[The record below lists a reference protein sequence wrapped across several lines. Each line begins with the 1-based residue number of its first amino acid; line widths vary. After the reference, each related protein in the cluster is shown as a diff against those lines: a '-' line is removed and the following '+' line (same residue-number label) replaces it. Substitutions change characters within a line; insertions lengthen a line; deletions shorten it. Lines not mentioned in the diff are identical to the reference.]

1 MMELRACD
9 HNDTPSLGQ

>member
-1 MMELRACD
+1 MMELRARD